1 MWTFFP
7 LKYELITA
15 SCTEQ
20 MFTKYFLSAS
30 VLFSFV
36 YILLLRVG
44 LWNTTNVKWISV
56 ERMMCEC
63 IFSSR
68 TNCGGQWR
76 NEYNKGTFRYNVI
89 ENFMILCG
97 PDTVYAEIA
106 SKWTVWEGKK
116 ARNY

>member
-1 MWTFFP
+1 MLMWTFFP
-7 LKYELITA
+7 LKYELTTA

-20 MFTKYFLSAS
+20 MFPKYL
-30 VLFSFV
+30 LFSFV

-44 LWNTTNVKWISV
+44 LWNMTNVKWISV

-76 NEYNKGTFRYNVI
+76 HGYNKRTIRYNVI
-89 ENFMILCG
+89 ENLMILCG
-97 PDTVYAEIA
+97 PDTVYAEIL
-106 SKWTVWEGKK
+106 SKWTVWEGKNV
-116 ARNY
+116 RNY